1 MRTLKAKGASLKAA
15 EQPID
20 TSTAAGKAL
29 LDMLGVFAEFETNL
43 RRERQLEGIAKAKAE
58 GVYKGGK
65 RRLDRETVRAMFP
78 LGRDLPPS
86 PRPSAARGCRSIGY
100 WAIALCRGLEAS
112 PTRSRVPRQCCAIL
126 ASPHECI
133 LPCQGTWHR
142 QVPGARIVKTAL
154 RSRSCASAS
163 SATW

>member
-1 MRTLKAKGASLKAA
+1 MSAGSISLK
-15 EQPID
+15 
-20 TSTAAGKAL
+20 
-29 LDMLGVFAEFETNL
+29 
-43 RRERQLEGIAKAKAE
+43 GIAKAE

-133 LPCQGTWHR
+133 LPSQGTWHR